1 MYLSFPYIIKT
12 TSILFILLAYYKLFL
27 RKQTFFRL
35 NRLYLISSLL
45 IAIVTPFIFI
55 EISAYVSGAE
65 NIHPMKIYM
74 SNLLDEV
81 YVFGNYVP
89 ENIPVQETNFNYLL
103 FMYWLGVS
111 LFILRY
117 LFSKF
122 YNSNTGV
129 SA

>member
-1 MYLSFPYIIKT
+1 M
-12 TSILFILLAYYKLFL
+12 
-27 RKQTFFRL
+27 
-35 NRLYLISSLL
+35 NRLYLISALL

-55 EISAYVSGAE
+55 EISAYVSGAG